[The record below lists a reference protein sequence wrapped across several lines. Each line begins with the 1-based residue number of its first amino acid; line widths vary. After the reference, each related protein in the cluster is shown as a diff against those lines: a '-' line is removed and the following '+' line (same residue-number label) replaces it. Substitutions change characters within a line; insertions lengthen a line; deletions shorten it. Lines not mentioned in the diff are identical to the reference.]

1 MAKTIEEIL
10 KLTPD
15 EAVKELRKK
24 TVEIPKW
31 EDLEKE
37 YNPKKHP
44 VMTDPSYID
53 IIDDNGGIEKVTRV
67 TEGLQRLAVERM
79 IGLSFG
85 IPVKRVYKPK
95 ENDKNEQIVA
105 KAIETILTQNRIN
118 AVNIDRFRM
127 LFASCEV
134 ATMWFAVE
142 QPNSLYGFPSKL
154 KLRCRHYSQMKGDGI
169 YPLFDAETDDL
180 IALSFYYKRKEGDK
194 DVEYFDVYTADRHIR
209 FKKEGKEWEREDR
222 LFTVGKIPG
231 VYCHRPTPIW
241 EDLSNLVEER
251 EWTFSRNGNY
261 LRKNLKPLVALFADE
276 EIHFNQEKSENK
288 EFKAVLQYPK
298 GSELKYVTWEQAI
311 DNLKFFTNEL
321 KQSFFTQLQLP
332 DISYDN
338 MKTTPMSGESR
349 KMLLIDAMLKVTQE
363 SGRLL
368 EMFDREINVIKAFLK
383 IMMPGMND
391 AIDGLKVENQ
401 IVPYTITDDK
411 DTIGNIMT
419 ATAGK
424 PIMSQLE
431 GIQYLGWSDSP
442 DETMRQIKE
451 ESNLDALNLAE

>member
-1 MAKTIEEIL
+1 MAKTLEEIMGMS
-10 KLTPD
+10 PE

-24 TVEIPKW
+24 TIELPAW

-44 VMTDPSYID
+44 VITESSYTDVIE
-53 IIDDNGGIEKVTRV
+53 DDGSVEKVTRV

-85 IPVKRVYKPK
+85 IPVKRIYKPK
-95 ENDKNEQIVA
+95 DDKEREVSM
-105 KAIETILTQNRIN
+105 AIEAILMQNRIN
-118 AVNIDRFRM
+118 TVNIDRSRM
-127 LFASCEV
+127 LFAGCEV
-134 ATMWFAVE
+134 ATIWFAVE
-142 QPNSLYGFPSKL
+142 QPNTLYGFQSRL

-169 YPLFDAETDDL
+169 YPLFDSDTDDL
-180 IALSFYYKRKEGDK
+180 IALSFNYKRKEDDK

-209 FKKEGKEWEREDR
+209 YRKADGDWEKEEQP
-222 LFTVGKIPG
+222 FSVGKIPA
-231 VYCHRPTPIW
+231 VYCFRPTPIW
-241 EDLSNLVEER
+241 EDLSNLVYER

-261 LRKNLKPLVALFADE
+261 LRKNLKPIIALFADE
-276 EIHFNQEKSENK
+276 ELPFNRERHENK
-288 EFKAVLQYPK
+288 EFKAVVQYPK
-298 GSELKYVTWEQAI
+298 GSDLKFVTWEQAI
-311 DNLKFFTNEL
+311 ENLKFFTNEL

-338 MKTTPMSGESR
+338 MKTAPMSGESR
-349 KMLLIDAMLKVTQE
+349 KMLLVDAMLKVTQE

-383 IMMPGMND
+383 VIMPGMDD
-391 AIDGLKVENQ
+391 AIEGLQVENQ
-401 IVPYTITDDK
+401 IIPFTITDDK

-419 ATAGK
+419 ATGGK

-431 GIQYLGWSDSP
+431 GIQQLGWSD
-442 DETMRQIKE
+442 DAEETLRQIKE
-451 ESNLDALNLAE
+451 EDVADAFSN